1 MTKCT
6 QAGFEFPPVK
16 RRRVQADFSGGEVTS
31 DGGVMLLRQADR
43 LTGLMAAVDR
53 VIPDP
58 RDPKL
63 ITHSQ
68 LSLLR
73 QRVYGLAL
81 GYEDLNDHERLRT
94 DTLIQTAV
102 DRDTVLGSQA
112 TLCRLEHRSSRQ
124 IALAIH
130 EVLVEQFIAL
140 LEATLQHTAALFT
153 PAAGSAA
160 GLS

>member
-53 VIPDP
+53 VLPDP

-81 GYEDLNDHERLRT
+81 GYEDLNDHQRLRT

-112 TLCRLEHRSSRQ
+112 TLCRLARK
-124 IALAIH
+124 IH
-130 EVLVEQFIAL
+130 A
-140 LEATLQHTAALFT
+140 
-153 PAAGSAA
+153 
-160 GLS
+160 